1 MRKNKVFVN
10 TSWIIG
16 CKLAQSGLA
25 LFVSALTARYFGPSD
40 FGLINYAASLVVFVT
55 PLMTLG
61 TDATLVNEIIRNP
74 EQEGVVLGTSITMT
88 LFSSLVCI
96 AGLYTFARVV
106 NPDEPTT
113 ALVVFLYSLLLTAQS
128 IEQIQYWFHAKY
140 LSKIVAV
147 ISFFAY
153 IAISVYKIVL
163 LIYRKSIFWF
173 AVANSLDYVLIAAGL
188 LAVYKIRKGQKLRFS
203 FRIARSLWN
212 TSKHYIIPGLLGGI
226 LAQSDRIM
234 IRHICGDVE
243 VGFYAAALSVATLT
257 NFVFSAIITA
267 FRPAVLEAKQMD
279 EQKYKVH
286 MVRLYGII
294 IYLALAQSVAVTII
308 ARYAIKI
315 MYGQAYLPAIPVLQ
329 VVVWYTV
336 FSYIGGVRAVWILAE
351 NKQRYMWIISFSGM
365 LLNIILNLLLI
376 PRFQGMGA
384 AVATLLTQIFT
395 NIILVYLLRPLR
407 GNIVLLLKGLDVRNL
422 FAQFK
427 KEV

>member
-1 MRKNKVFVN
+1 M
-10 TSWIIG
+10 
-16 CKLAQSGLA
+16 
-25 LFVSALTARYFGPSD
+25 
-40 FGLINYAASLVVFVT
+40 
-55 PLMTLG
+55 
-61 TDATLVNEIIRNP
+61 
-74 EQEGVVLGTSITMT
+74 
-88 LFSSLVCI
+88 
-96 AGLYTFARVV
+96 
-106 NPDEPTT
+106 
-113 ALVVFLYSLLLTAQS
+113 
-128 IEQIQYWFHAKY
+128 
-140 LSKIVAV
+140 
-147 ISFFAY
+147 
-153 IAISVYKIVL
+153 
-163 LIYRKSIFWF
+163 
-173 AVANSLDYVLIAAGL
+173 
-188 LAVYKIRKGQKLRFS
+188 
-203 FRIARSLWN
+203 
-212 TSKHYIIPGLLGGI
+212 
-226 LAQSDRIM
+226 AQSDRIM

-279 EQKYKVH
+279 EQKYKAY

-427 KEV
+427 KEF